1 MMGGGDAS
9 VLCVLSFVL
18 LYLGEASA
26 ICEHFQEV
34 PRKSPGYPVSA
45 DTTSPLQALRH
56 PQFSTSGGA
65 KITACADANAHYLPY
80 ALPWLSTSNGISG
93 SGRLVIGFINTKFE

>member
-1 MMGGGDAS
+1 MMGGAMTVCFVFS
-9 VLCVLSFVL
+9 SFIL
-18 LYLGEASA
+18 IYLGEASA

-56 PQFSTSGGA
+56 PHFPTSGGA

-80 ALPWLSTSNGISG
+80 ALPWLSTSNGIR
-93 SGRLVIGFINTKFE
+93 RLVIGFINTKFE